1 MHDATPSPKKII
13 ALAAKLDRALTE
25 DQALGVGRYLNL
37 LLNWNKRVNLVG
49 PGDWRT
55 ILTDLVADS
64 WELADFLG
72 TLPLP
77 DEPRTVDLGA
87 GAGLPGIPLRLFWT
101 AGNYYLVEIRQK
113 RTAFLLQAVAALELK
128 QTFVRPQQAEQAL
141 PALAPVELCLSRAFM
156 PWPRLVDLVR
166 PWLAPGA
173 LTVIMANEAPPSVL
187 PNPWRLTS
195 SHAYPATGKTNREK
209 NRYFWALAAASI
221 SR

>member
-1 MHDATPSPKKII
+1 MRDTTPSPEKII

-49 PGDWRT
+49 PGDWQT
-55 ILTDLVADS
+55 ILVDLVADS
-64 WELADFLG
+64 WKLADFLG

-128 QTFVRPQQAEQAL
+128 QTFVRPQRAEQAL

-156 PWPRLVDLVR
+156 PWPRLVDLVH
-166 PWLAPGA
+166 PWLAPNA

-187 PNPWRLTS
+187 PEPWRLKS
-195 SHAYPATGKTNREK
+195 SHAYPAAEKTRREK
-209 NRYFWALAAASI
+209 TRYFWALAASSM